1 MSPMVFGLGTTE
13 LLIILALALLIFGG
27 TRLAGLGKSSG
38 RAIREFKEETKGLT
52 EAEKAEKAAKDGK
65 AGGATQTGAIEGG
78 SPADGAQ
85 IHDAQIV
92 EPETHGVETPKND
105 LR

>member
-38 RAIREFKEETKGLT
+38 RAIREFKEETRSLS
-52 EAEKAEKAAKDGK
+52 EQEKAEKAAKDGK
-65 AGGATQTGAIEGG
+65 AGGGAQAEAIEGG
-78 SPADGAQ
+78 SKAEGSP